1 MGREDAQQELRAT
14 QEAIATLAGRF
25 ADAAGEALATALHRR
40 VEELIVA
47 RADWFN
53 ALDSESVASLRR
65 SVDDAITGG
74 ARDIAEQLRD
84 GSLWIEPATLR
95 EVFVET
101 AEPDPDAPRY
111 GVEHSGTIGGERLGP
126 TYFERELRVTGRR
139 VKDPLPSEALDDPM
153 NRVWVRLTNG
163 ADRLDG
169 VLTEFGLTPNALP
182 DPGGGHFGLQPRS
195 AAELDPSGGLT
206 HLWREY
212 VELYA
217 RHRKLSAKVESE
229 RSSEAGEEALRRWR
243 EPG

>member
-1 MGREDAQQELRAT
+1 MGRGDAQQELRAAG
-14 QEAIATLAGRF
+14 EAIAAWAGRF

-101 AEPDPDAPRY
+101 AAPDPAAP
-111 GVEHSGTIGGERLGP
+111 
-126 TYFERELRVTGRR
+126 GRR
-139 VKDPLPSEALDDPM
+139 A
-153 NRVWVRLTNG
+153 
-163 ADRLDG
+163 
-169 VLTEFGLTPNALP
+169 
-182 DPGGGHFGLQPRS
+182 GHHATS
-195 AAELDPSGGLT
+195 
-206 HLWREY
+206 
-212 VELYA
+212 
-217 RHRKLSAKVESE
+217 
-229 RSSEAGEEALRRWR
+229 
-243 EPG
+243 